1 MAADE
6 SKTNMGRNHLS
17 YTGTY
22 GNDAA
27 LLSKIFDISN
37 ATVHNIM
44 PQINGGIKWVIMMEP
59 FPALVDSFG
68 EKNGGNSLGLS
79 AETGD
84 RIGKSCSLVYW
95 HITHAANHSHP
106 AIGAV

>member
-1 MAADE
+1 M
-6 SKTNMGRNHLS
+6 S

-37 ATVHNIM
+37 ATVHKIM
-44 PQINGGIKWVIMMEP
+44 PQINGGIKWVTMMEP

-84 RIGKSCSLVYW
+84 RIGKPSIVKYQ
-95 HITHAANHSHP
+95 HVTHTANHSHS
-106 AIGAV
+106 AIGAIRRPQCERLG

>member
-1 MAADE
+1 MI
-6 SKTNMGRNHLS
+6 RNHLS

-37 ATVHNIM
+37 ATIYKIM
-44 PQINGGIKWVIMMEP
+44 PHINGGMKWGIMIEP

-84 RIGKSCSLVYW
+84 RIGKSP
-95 HITHAANHSHP
+95 AAR
-106 AIGAV
+106 